1 MFILTEK
8 PSVAKDIASAL
19 GGFMYNKA
27 GFYVSKN
34 RDCIVPAAG
43 HLLALFMPEDYDAKY
58 EKWSL
63 TNLPILPDTM
73 RYKPITESANVLK
86 KIKECFKQFDASDF
100 ILATDAD
107 REGELIG
114 ALILDY
120 VRFKQYESA
129 RRFWVS
135 EALTPEVVTAEL
147 KKTKPLSDYAALKKC
162 GYARQHADWLIG
174 INVTQLL
181 TCSTGKF
188 FSFGRVQTAVL
199 GAIYLRD
206 KNIAEFKST
215 PYFQYKMLVQKTV
228 SNDTENNF
236 VMFLLNTDTTS
247 NFSSS
252 RAALLEAARSEAKEG
267 AILTVESVTSE
278 KKTENPPPLFNI
290 TGLQKYCSKRYQMI
304 PKRTLEIAQELYE
317 DLKCLSYPRTA
328 SNYLGDDNVTL
339 FKSKYELLSSS
350 YPDLAKGTVPE
361 KITVE
366 NKAIFNSKKIEGHHA
381 LIPLSPL
388 PDSAT
393 EAQKNVY
400 TAVLERFFAVI
411 KKPYEYLQ
419 TEVWAKSE
427 HCTFRATGKTVVQYG
442 WQNKKTVS
450 NDTENDEQTS
460 TLPELHEGETVR
472 VTKGELL
479 EKKTQPKKHFTHAT
493 VLAMMENPKAEA
505 SDRKLAGI
513 GTPATR
519 AGIID
524 ELIRR
529 QYIKEEKQ
537 YLLITE
543 AGKFLIETVL
553 KIPAL
558 RNFISIST
566 TTEWEQLLHDDPDSF
581 LSGIKDFIKNEI
593 PKITIA
599 QKWTAPEKAS
609 LGLFPECKKGHILE
623 GKLNYY
629 CSEYKAGCKFTIWK
643 ELCGAKITPTDM
655 QLLLGSKTTHKKK
668 MKSKANKDFSARLIY
683 RNKKIE
689 FIFK

>member
-1 MFILTEK
+1 M
-8 PSVAKDIASAL
+8 
-19 GGFMYNKA
+19 
-27 GFYVSKN
+27 
-34 RDCIVPAAG
+34 
-43 HLLALFMPEDYDAKY
+43 
-58 EKWSL
+58 
-63 TNLPILPDTM
+63 
-73 RYKPITESANVLK
+73 
-86 KIKECFKQFDASDF
+86 
-100 ILATDAD
+100 LATDAD

-114 ALILDY
+114 ALILEY

-174 INVTQLL
+174 INVTQLI

-215 PYFQYKMLVQKTV
+215 PYFQYKILVQKTV
-228 SNDTENNF
+228 SNDTENDF
-236 VMFLLNTDTTS
+236 AMFLLNTDTTS

-252 RAALLEAARSEAKEG
+252 RAALIEAARSEAKEG
-267 AILTVESVTSE
+267 TLLTIESITSE

-328 SNYLGDDNVTL
+328 SNYLGDDNVAL

-366 NKAIFNSKKIEGHHA
+366 NKVIFNSKKIEGHHA

-388 PDSAT
+388 PVSAT

-442 WQNKKTVS
+442 WQNKKAVS
-450 NDTENDEQTS
+450 NDTEHNEDNEQTG
-460 TLPELHEGETVR
+460 TLPELYEGETVR

-493 VLAMMENPKAEA
+493 LLAMMENPKAEA

-581 LSGIKDFIKNEI
+581 LTGIKDFIKNEI

-609 LGLFPECKKGHILE
+609 LGLCPECKKGHILE

-643 ELCGAKITPTDM
+643 EICGAKITPSDM
-655 QLLLGSKTTHKKK
+655 QLLLGGKTTHKKK
-668 MKSKANKDFSARLIY
+668 MKSKANKDFSARLVY

-689 FIFK
+689 FVFK